1 MPAQAKPLAKPEDIY
16 YLKLFKY
23 SILKMNVEIRTI
35 NEIVR
40 QYLDIEQFK
49 KENQFLLS
57 YDKFPFLSHVNFT
70 VLLIVFS
77 IVVPFE

>member
-1 MPAQAKPLAKPEDIY
+1 
-16 YLKLFKY
+16 
-23 SILKMNVEIRTI
+23 MNVEIRTI